1 MDTPANG
8 TKSGN
13 ETACGAVTSFA
24 CDLGFTLSGSSER
37 ECLSDGN
44 WSGNDATCDGMLLEC
59 ILVQLLVVSGIKYA
73 APVALVLLV
82 SRAIV
87 YCASR
92 AHLLR

>member
-1 MDTPANG
+1 MEIG
-8 TKSGN
+8 SGN
-13 ETACGAVTSFA
+13 E
-24 CDLGFTLSGSSER
+24 
-37 ECLSDGN
+37 
-44 WSGNDATCDGMLLEC
+44 ATCDGMLLEC
-59 ILVQLLVVSGIKYA
+59 ILVQLLVVSGIKCA